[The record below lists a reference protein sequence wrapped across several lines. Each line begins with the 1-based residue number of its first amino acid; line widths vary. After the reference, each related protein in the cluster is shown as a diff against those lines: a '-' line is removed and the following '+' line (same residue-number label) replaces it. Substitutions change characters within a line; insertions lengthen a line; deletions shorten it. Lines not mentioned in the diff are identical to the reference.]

1 MHSPVA
7 IDQYRP
13 AIPDELWRKY
23 SYLELY
29 TFDGGGGFIN
39 RAILGTTDD
48 REIVRRIRDGKLD
61 GFAEFPYVDFHR
73 FERWRSIE
81 QSCWLNRCYV
91 VACMAHA
98 AWLDGDVALAKLV
111 KTTMLYFLDT
121 CPPPQ
126 GDAEILAHWQRVDYR
141 KEYDYNRKTVE
152 EFSKD
157 ETDVEYTWYDFQPG
171 SRVINF
177 LHAYYF
183 IKDLAE
189 FTDAEAQKLNDGIR
203 AHGRVIFAQE
213 KQLPEGEGNH
223 QSLRQV
229 GLLHAAAAFPA
240 DEETRTWAEFAV
252 RRGGWHALN
261 DFHENGVLF
270 ENSPSYH
277 AFETWHGRDL
287 LLLGERLGVAMEP
300 AAAERFRAAA
310 RVLASYRR
318 PDGRLLVF
326 NDAYPLEPDPLLESL
341 GVAVAELP
349 KTTLL
354 EQGGLA
360 VWRSPE
366 FYAALDVSA
375 FTGEFSH
382 YHGGKNALVLF
393 KGKEAL
399 LDDPGCCNYD
409 DPRFR
414 QCKQAEYHSS
424 LLVDGAPDSH
434 NFSLYGFDTHSTMQF
449 GSWQGDNFASR
460 MTSDTPAWKDVAW
473 TRALQC
479 APQRI
484 VLTDA
489 IEAASPHDYSFQFT
503 LAPNCTAEVVGNAQ
517 VIVHKGDECV
527 SMAFEA
533 TAPHEL
539 AVVPGENFQT
549 DPALP
554 IQQLRVR
561 FKGVAKLRMTT
572 VFDAE

>member
-1 MHSPVA
+1 MKPAVA

-48 REIVRRIRDGKLD
+48 REIVQCIQDGKLD
-61 GFAEFPYVDFHR
+61 TIAQFPYVDFHR

-98 AWLDGDVALAKLV
+98 AWLTGDKALAKLV
-111 KTTMLYFLDT
+111 KETMLYFLDT

-126 GDAEILAHWQRVDYR
+126 GEAEILAHWQRVDYR

-183 IKDLAE
+183 TKDLADY
-189 FTDAEAQKLNDGIR
+189 TAEEAKKLNDGIR
-203 AHGRVIFAQE
+203 EHGRVIFAQE
-213 KQLPEGEGNH
+213 KQLPNGEGNH

-229 GLLHAAAAFPA
+229 GLLHAAVAFSE
-240 DEETRTWAEFAV
+240 DEETRAWAQFAV
-252 RRGGWHALN
+252 ERGGWHALN
-261 DFHENGVLF
+261 DFHPNGVLF

-287 LLLGERLGVAMEP
+287 LMLSERLGVPMAP
-300 AAAERFRAAA
+300 DAAQRFRMAAQ
-310 RVLASYRR
+310 VLASYRR

-326 NDAYPLEPDPLLESL
+326 NDAYPLEPDPLLDSF
-341 GVAVAELP
+341 GISPSELP

-360 VWRSPE
+360 VWRSE
-366 FYAALDVSA
+366 GFYAALDVSA

-393 KGKEAL
+393 KGREAW

-414 QCKQAEYHSS
+414 VCKQAEHHSS
-424 LLVDGAPDSH
+424 LLVDDAPDSH
-434 NFSLYGFDTHSTMQF
+434 NYSLYGFDTYSTMKF
-449 GSWQGDNFASR
+449 GAWQADSFVSQ
-460 MTSDTPAWKDVAW
+460 MTSTTAEWKDVAW
-473 TRALQC
+473 TRGIEC
-479 APQRI
+479 SDKRI
-484 VLTDA
+484 ELTDTVDA
-489 IEAASPHDYSFQFT
+489 TTPHAYSFQFT
-503 LAPNCTAEVVGNAQ
+503 LAPGVTAKISPDNQ
-517 VIVHKGDECV
+517 VMLQKGEQQV
-527 SMAFEA
+527 SMMFSTSEAFDIQLREA
-533 TAPHEL
+533 
-539 AVVPGENFQT
+539 ENFQT

-554 IQQLRVR
+554 IQQLRVV
-561 FKGVAKLRMTT
+561 FHGVKNLRLTT
-572 VFDAE
+572 VFEG

>member
-1 MHSPVA
+1 MNNGVA

-48 REIVRRIRDGKLD
+48 REIVRRIRAGRLNAI
-61 GFAEFPYVDFHR
+61 AEFPCVDFHR

-98 AWLDGDVALAKLV
+98 AWLDGDRELAKLV
-111 KTTMLYFLDT
+111 KETMLHFLAT

-126 GDAEILAHWQRVDYR
+126 GEAEILAHWQRVDYR

-189 FTDAEAQKLNDGIR
+189 FTPTEAQTLNDGIR
-203 AHGRVIFAQE
+203 EHGRVIFAQE
-213 KQLPEGEGNH
+213 KQLPNGEGNH

-229 GLLHAAAAFPA
+229 GLIHAAAAFPA

-252 RRGGWHALN
+252 ERGGWHALN
-261 DFHENGVLF
+261 DFHPNGVLF

-287 LLLGERLGVAMEP
+287 LALGKRLGVAMEP
-300 AAAERFRAAA
+300 TAEERFRAAA

-341 GVAVAELP
+341 GIAVAELP
-349 KTTLL
+349 KTTIL
-354 EQGGLA
+354 EYGGLA
-360 VWRSPE
+360 VWRSE
-366 FYAALDVSA
+366 GFYAALDVSD

-414 QCKQAEYHSS
+414 QCKQADCHSS
-424 LLVDGAPDSH
+424 LLVDNAPDSH
-434 NFSLYGFDTHSTMQF
+434 NYSLYGFDTHSTMQF
-449 GSWQGDNFASR
+449 GAWQGDAFQSR
-460 MTSDTPAWKDVAW
+460 MTSTTSEWSDVAW
-473 TRALQC
+473 TRSIQC
-479 APQRI
+479 AVDR
-484 VLTDA
+484 VELTDTIVA
-489 IEAASPHDYSFQFT
+489 GKPHDYSLQFT
-503 LAPNCTAEVVGNAQ
+503 LAPEVRAAVKNNSQ
-517 VIVHKGDECV
+517 VILYKRDMNIVMKLSAD
-527 SMAFEA
+527 APFE
-533 TAPHEL
+533 L
-539 AVVPGENFQT
+539 SVIPGENFQT

-554 IQQLRVR
+554 IQQLRVV
-561 FKGVAKLRMTT
+561 FKGVQNLRLTT
-572 VFDAE
+572 VFA